1 MQKCF
6 ICRTRTTHRFN
17 DCVSATCSCPCV
29 QEIYL
34 FPKNELIEEVP
45 DDSPK
50 FMKINNVEI
59 KKLPD
64 LAKEVSRLA
73 KINKHEWLPHKKDRR
88 FKSKRHEH
96 NNA

>member
-1 MQKCF
+1 MHK
-6 ICRTRTTHRFN
+6 FN
-17 DCVSATCSCPCV
+17 DCVSASCSCACV
-29 QEIYL
+29 REIYL
-34 FPKNELIEEVP
+34 RPKNELVEEVP

-73 KINKHEWLPHKKDRR
+73 KIDKHEWIRSKKDRR
-88 FKSKRHEH
+88 FKSKRHGDH
-96 NNA
+96 NA